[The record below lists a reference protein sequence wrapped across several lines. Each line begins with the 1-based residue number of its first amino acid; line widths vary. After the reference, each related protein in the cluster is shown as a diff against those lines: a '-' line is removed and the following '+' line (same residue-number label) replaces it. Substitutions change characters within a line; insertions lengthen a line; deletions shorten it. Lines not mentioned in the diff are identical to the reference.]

1 MSDRYFEIY
10 SENILIRFFSIIL
23 VVILNLNKNID
34 IFYIVTYILILFI
47 LTLGQ
52 EMVKN
57 KKFKILY
64 YFLAIVSAIVFF
76 KIDYFI
82 GVVTIICLISEV
94 IIKFKYGTILWITA
108 LIFFAL
114 YSVYIVAV
122 ENGLICLMIG
132 ILNVY
137 VLKSIYKYR
146 VLAKR
151 ENEKLEEIKEKFY
164 RNMQE
169 HSKYKDL
176 SEQNI
181 RMAKLEERNRIGREM
196 HDKIGHVL
204 AGSIMRLEASKIIL
218 NSDKEKGISMMDESI
233 ENLREGMND
242 IREIIHKIT
251 PKRDEIGINRIKN
264 ELNEKFI
271 NSGIKI
277 SFNTL
282 GDLDKVSFNKWI
294 IFERIVME
302 LSTNTLKYA
311 ECKNVALSFE
321 VLNKIIRFSFKDDG
335 NGNINLKK
343 GFGLSKIEEEVM
355 NNDGVMT
362 INSADGFQVIITLKI
377 EE

>member
-1 MSDRYFEIY
+1 MNNKCFEIY

-23 VVILNLNKNID
+23 MVILNLNENID
-34 IFYIVTYILILFI
+34 IFYIVTYLLILFI

-57 KKFKILY
+57 KNLKMLY
-64 YFLAIVSAIVFF
+64 YFLAIVSAIIFF
-76 KIDYFI
+76 KIDYII
-82 GVVTIICLISEV
+82 GVITIICLISEV
-94 IIKFKYGTILWITA
+94 IIEFKYGIILWITA

-122 ENGLICLMIG
+122 ENGLICLIVG
-132 ILNVY
+132 ILNIY
-137 VLKSIYKYR
+137 VIKTIYKYR
-146 VLAKR
+146 MLAKR

-169 HSKYKDL
+169 HNKYKDL

-218 NSDKEKGISMMDESI
+218 NSDKEKGVSMMDESI

-264 ELNEKFI
+264 ELNEKFV
-271 NSGIKI
+271 NSGVKI

-282 GDLDKVSFNKWI
+282 GDLDKISFNKWI

-311 ECKNVALSFE
+311 ECKNVVLSFE

-335 NGNINLKK
+335 IGNMNLKK

-355 NNDGVMT
+355 NNNGIMT
-362 INSADGFQVIITLKI
+362 INSLNGFQVIITLKI

>member
-1 MSDRYFEIY
+1 MSDTCFEIY

-23 VVILNLNKNID
+23 IVILNLNKNID

-57 KKFKILY
+57 KKLKMLY
-64 YFLAIVSAIVFF
+64 YFLAIVSAMVFF
-76 KIDYFI
+76 RIDYFI
-82 GVVTIICLISEV
+82 GVVTIICLISEIV
-94 IIKFKYGTILWITA
+94 IKFKYGMMIWIVA

-114 YSVYIVAV
+114 YSVYIADV
-122 ENGLICLMIG
+122 ENGLISLMIG

-137 VLKSIYKYR
+137 VIKAIYKYR
-146 VLAKR
+146 KLAKR

-169 HSKYKDL
+169 HNKYKDL

-218 NSDKEKGISMMDESI
+218 NSDKEKGVSMMDESI

-264 ELNEKFI
+264 ELNEKFV

-282 GDLDKVSFNKWI
+282 GDLDQISFNRWI

-311 ECKNVALSFE
+311 ECKNVVLSFE

-335 NGNINLKK
+335 KGNVNLKK

-355 NNDGVMT
+355 NNYGIMT
-362 INSADGFQVIITLKI
+362 INSSDGFQVIITLKI

>member
-1 MSDRYFEIY
+1 MSDKYFEIY
-10 SENILIRFFSIIL
+10 SENILIRFFSIMLIVL
-23 VVILNLNKNID
+23 LNLSENIN
-34 IFYIVTYILILFI
+34 IFYIVTYLLVLLI

-57 KKFKILY
+57 KNFKMLY

-76 KIDYFI
+76 RIDYFI
-82 GVVTIICLISEV
+82 GIVTLICLISEV
-94 IIKFKYGTILWITA
+94 IIKFKYGIILWITA
-108 LIFFAL
+108 LIFLAL
-114 YSVYIVAV
+114 YSVYVADV

-137 VLKSIYKYR
+137 VIKTIYKYR
-146 VLAKR
+146 TLAKR

-169 HSKYKDL
+169 HNKYKDL

-218 NSDKEKGISMMDESI
+218 NSDKEKGVSMMDESI

-264 ELNEKFI
+264 ELNEKFV

-282 GDLDKVSFNKWI
+282 GDLDQISFNRWI

-311 ECKNVALSFE
+311 ECKNVVLSFE

-335 NGNINLKK
+335 KGNVNLKK

-355 NNDGVMT
+355 NNDGIMT
-362 INSADGFQVIITLKI
+362 INSSDGFQVIITLKI